1 MKKLSQKIL
10 ESRKNPLEIQDD
22 TLNYVSAEELKKYL
36 EIADKFICDESRE
49 LIQYLIVNNKNYIND
64 LAPDGE
70 ENALAYFYN
79 NGPYEESHLMELY
92 SLIGKINK
100 QHKLLEIPV
109 FQTREQLVGII
120 NKEFSLDEVI
130 IDLDS
135 PQGRNAVA
143 KKYENLCYK
152 IALSFNGKSNLQFDD
167 LLAAAH
173 EGLVWA
179 MNEYCKKS
187 KKAIRREERTGEKID
202 EKQFR
207 NTTFLTFAS
216 YMIRFAIFEAIKN
229 ESHLVHIPVNKQ
241 AEERKE
247 KGYNSKNNEISGDRK
262 IGDDENSKS
271 LFDFISDTE
280 NAGKD
285 VDDQDIKMVWDML
298 MRRLKSTGNF
308 SEKMINAW
316 INFNQLN
323 GNEKRKN
330 KDIAEELGIS
340 PSNVTYY
347 CYCINNFIKTDP
359 EMRKIAKELI
369 SLFNES
375 LQRYY
380 EENDK
385 EEPKYIKLNET
396 DNNICE

>member
-10 ESRKNPLEIQDD
+10 ESRKTPLEIQDD
-22 TLNYVSAEELKKYL
+22 TLNYVSVEELKKYL

-49 LIQYLIVNNKNYIND
+49 LIQYLIVNNKNYIDD
-64 LAPDGE
+64 LAPAGE

-79 NGPYEESHLMELY
+79 NGPYKESHLMELY

-109 FQTREQLVGII
+109 FQTKEQFVGII

-135 PQGRNAVA
+135 NAGRNAVA

-152 IALSFNGKSNLQFDD
+152 IALSFNGKSNLEFDD

-179 MNEYCKKS
+179 MNGYCKKS
-187 KKAIRREERTGEKID
+187 KKATRKEEITGEEID
-202 EKQFR
+202 EKQYR

-229 ESHLVHIPVNKQ
+229 ESHLVHVPVNKQ
-241 AEERKE
+241 AEERQE
-247 KGYNSKNNEISGDRK
+247 KGYNAKNNSISGDRH

-271 LFDFISDTE
+271 LFDFIGDTE
-280 NAGKD
+280 NAGKS

-298 MRRLKSTGNF
+298 MKRLRESGNF

-316 INFNQLN
+316 IQFNQLN
-323 GNEKRKN
+323 DTEKRKN
-330 KDIAEELGIS
+330 KDIAAELGIS

-359 EMRKIAKELI
+359 EMKKIAKELI

-385 EEPKYIKLNET
+385 EEPKYIKLNEG
-396 DNNICE
+396 DNNIE